1 MMSVTETAYRDAIS
15 RFLSGVTVITTRHGS
30 ETQGITATAVASV
43 TLQPPTLLVCLNRQS
58 ATCRT
63 LIDSGA
69 FADNVLSASQQALA
83 QRFATKQPDKF
94 AGVATTAGISGA
106 PLLNGALAH
115 LECRVS
121 AQNDVGTHRIF
132 FGEVINVTVAEG
144 APLGY
149 FRGGFSTLAT

>member
-1 MMSVTETAYRDAIS
+1 MSVTETAYRDAIS
-15 RFLSGVTVITTRHGS
+15 RFLSGVTVITTSHGG
-30 ETQGITATAVASV
+30 EMQGITATAVASV

-63 LIDSGA
+63 LIDSGL
-69 FADNVLSASQQALA
+69 FAVNILQATQQELA

-94 AGVATTAGISGA
+94 AGVATMTGHSGV
-106 PLLNGALAH
+106 PLLSGALAN

-132 FGEVINVTVAEG
+132 FGEVLSVAVAEG
-144 APLGY
+144 VPLGY
-149 FRGGFSTLAT
+149 FRGKFSALAL

>member
-1 MMSVTETAYRDAIS
+1 MSVTETDYRDAIS

-30 ETQGITATAVASV
+30 EIQGITATAVTSV

-63 LIDSGA
+63 LIESGQ
-69 FADNVLSASQQALA
+69 FAVNVLGANQQDLA

-94 AGVATTAGISGA
+94 AGVPTTAGVAGA
-106 PLLNGALAH
+106 PLITGALAH

-132 FGEVINVTVAEG
+132 FGEVLSVAVAEG
-144 APLGY
+144 RPLGY
-149 FRGGFSTLAT
+149 FRGKFSALPP